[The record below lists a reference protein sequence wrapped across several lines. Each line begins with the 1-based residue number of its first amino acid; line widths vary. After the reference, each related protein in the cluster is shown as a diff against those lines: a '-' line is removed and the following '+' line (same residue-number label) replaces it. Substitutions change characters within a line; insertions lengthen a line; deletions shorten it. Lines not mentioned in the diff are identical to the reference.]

1 MIRVLIVSGN
11 ANNGSKAGFIV
22 NANNDSSNDNPNI
35 GTHLCLFS
43 DNHIHP
49 ATRQN
54 TKQTPL
60 QFGMLAE
67 ELGAT

>member
-11 ANNGSKAGFIV
+11 ANNGSLAGIIV
-22 NANNDSSNDNPNI
+22 NANNDSANDNANI
-35 GTHLCLFS
+35 GTHLCLVS
-43 DNHIHP
+43 DNHIHL
-49 ATRQN
+49 AAWQN